1 MKPPND
7 VGNNDQGMKRKAKI
21 ETIDEYLRAVSPDQR
36 AALNRLRRTIRAAF
50 PRAEECIS
58 YGMPAFRL
66 DGRVVAWFAA
76 AAHHCSFFPGGV
88 VDGFKSELTDYETSK
103 GTIRF
108 QPDHPLP
115 AGLVKRLIKAR
126 IARNAAPSPRK
137 RKPR

>member
-1 MKPPND
+1 
-7 VGNNDQGMKRKAKI
+7 MKRTAKPQ
-21 ETIDEYLRAVSPDQR
+21 TIDEYLRTVSPDKR
-36 AALNRLRRTIRAAF
+36 AALKKLRRTIRAAF

-58 YGMPAFRL
+58 YGMPGFRL

-76 AAHHCSFFPGGV
+76 AQNHCSLYPGGV
-88 VDGFKSELTDYETSK
+88 PDGFESELADFETSK

-126 IARNAAPSPRK
+126 IAKTARPSPRK
-137 RKPR
+137 RTRR